1 MKKIL
6 VLLLALMPI
15 FAWSE
20 QRIMVIADPHVYP
33 LTSIA
38 QEADFDAYM
47 AKQRKMVDLSEPIWH
62 ALVDT
67 AFKYHPDLLL
77 IPGDMARDGEQAA
90 HDTVVA
96 ALNRLQQAGI
106 RTLVIPGN
114 HDLPGANWETLYA
127 DTYENAVK
135 DPNSHSYAVS
145 PLQGVTVI
153 GIDGSNGKA
162 GTGNLSSQ
170 TLSFILAQADS
181 AVAKGHTIIAM
192 SHWQILE
199 HFDKQGSLE
208 SSCRFEDA
216 DALRDS
222 LMAHGVHLV
231 ITGHFHVNGVTTW
244 KGENNA
250 NDSLVEITTGS
261 PITYPCPYRWLT
273 LSDDCAD
280 MMVAT
285 DYITSVDTITD
296 LTAYS
301 REWMRE
307 HTYNL
312 IPSLAPRVWDRAESY
327 KDKIVSQY
335 GTIVKAMC
343 LYFGDLGA
351 EIDNALPSTD
361 SAKIDLLQ
369 RHVGDA
375 VVNLY
380 LFHSEANENERPLL
394 GDSLAQAVYD
404 GMTNMVTEVIIN
416 SEVLTCMSELLLPMA
431 KLMAQ
436 EPVQSIVEDLTCRNK
451 GNEDRTDDLRP
462 ALHLN
467 APQRFDAIETVEESS
482 SPAKFLRDGHLII
495 RQGNRLYNAN
505 GMEIK

>member
-6 VLLLALMPI
+6 VLLLAFMPI

-33 LTSIA
+33 LTAIA

-199 HFDKQGSLE
+199 HFD
-208 SSCRFEDA
+208 
-216 DALRDS
+216 
-222 LMAHGVHLV
+222 
-231 ITGHFHVNGVTTW
+231 
-244 KGENNA
+244 
-250 NDSLVEITTGS
+250 
-261 PITYPCPYRWLT
+261 
-273 LSDDCAD
+273 
-280 MMVAT
+280 
-285 DYITSVDTITD
+285 
-296 LTAYS
+296 
-301 REWMRE
+301 
-307 HTYNL
+307 
-312 IPSLAPRVWDRAESY
+312 
-327 KDKIVSQY
+327 
-335 GTIVKAMC
+335 
-343 LYFGDLGA
+343 
-351 EIDNALPSTD
+351 
-361 SAKIDLLQ
+361 
-369 RHVGDA
+369 
-375 VVNLY
+375 
-380 LFHSEANENERPLL
+380 
-394 GDSLAQAVYD
+394 
-404 GMTNMVTEVIIN
+404 
-416 SEVLTCMSELLLPMA
+416 
-431 KLMAQ
+431 
-436 EPVQSIVEDLTCRNK
+436 
-451 GNEDRTDDLRP
+451 
-462 ALHLN
+462 
-467 APQRFDAIETVEESS
+467 
-482 SPAKFLRDGHLII
+482 
-495 RQGNRLYNAN
+495 
-505 GMEIK
+505 

>member
-1 MKKIL
+1 MKRFL
-6 VLLLALMPI
+6 GFLMAFLPLL
-15 FAWSE
+15 AWSE

-33 LTSIA
+33 LEAIA
-38 QEADFDAYM
+38 QETDFDAYM
-47 AKQRKMVDLSEPIWH
+47 AKQRKMIDLSEPIWH

-67 AFKYHPDLLL
+67 ALKYHPSLVL
-77 IPGDMARDGEQAA
+77 IPGDMTRDGEQAA

-96 ALNRLQQAGI
+96 ALNRLQQVGI
-106 RTLVIPGN
+106 RALVIPGN

-127 DTYENAVK
+127 GTYENAVK

-153 GIDGSNGKA
+153 GIDGSHGNA
-162 GTGNLSSQ
+162 GTGKLSAQ
-170 TLSFILAQADS
+170 TLSFILTQADS
-181 AVAKGHTIIAM
+181 AVARGHTIIAM

-199 HFDKQGSLE
+199 HFDKQGTLE
-208 SSCRFEDA
+208 SSCRFADA

-231 ITGHFHVNGVTTW
+231 LTGHFHVNGVTTW
-244 KGENNA
+244 KNENLT
-250 NDSLVEITTGS
+250 DSIVEITTGS
-261 PITYPCPYRWLT
+261 PITFPCPYRWLT

-280 MMVAT
+280 MTVST
-285 DYITSVDTITD
+285 DYLTAVDTITD

-312 IPSLAPRVWDRAESY
+312 IPSLAPRVWNKAETY

-343 LYFGDLGA
+343 LYFGDLGT
-351 EIDNALPSTD
+351 EINNALPQTD

-369 RHVGDA
+369 RNVGEA

-436 EPVQSIVEDLTCRNK
+436 ESVQSMVEDLTCRNK
-451 GNEDRTDDLRP
+451 GNEDRTDDLHP
-462 ALHLN
+462 ALHIN
-467 APQRFDAIETVEESS
+467 APQRFDAIETIEESS
-482 SPAKFLRDGHLII
+482 APIKFLENGHLII
-495 RQGNRLYNAN
+495 RQGNRFYNAN
-505 GMEIK
+505 GAEIK

>member
-6 VLLLALMPI
+6 VLLLAFMPI

-33 LTSIA
+33 LTAIA

-67 AFKYHPDLLL
+67 AFKYHPSLVL
-77 IPGDMARDGEQAA
+77 IPGDMTRDGEQAA

-96 ALNRLQQAGI
+96 ALNRLQAAGI

-114 HDLPGANWETLYA
+114 HDLPGANWETLYSG
-127 DTYENAVK
+127 TYDNAVK

-153 GIDGSNGKA
+153 GIDGSNGNA
-162 GTGNLSSQ
+162 GTGKLSAQ

-181 AVAKGHTIIAM
+181 AVSKGHTIIAM

-208 SSCRFEDA
+208 SSCRFENA

-222 LMAHGVHLV
+222 LIAHGVHLV
-231 ITGHFHVNGVTTW
+231 LTGHFHVNGVTTY
-244 KGENNA
+244 KNEMLT
-250 NDSLVEITTGS
+250 DSLVEITTGS

-280 MMVAT
+280 MTVTT
-285 DYITSVDTITD
+285 DYITSVDTIAD
-296 LTAYS
+296 LEIYS

-312 IPSLAPRVWDRAESY
+312 IPSLAPRVWNRAETY
-327 KDKIVSQY
+327 KDRIVSDY

-343 LYFGDLGA
+343 LFFGDLGA
-351 EIDNALPSTD
+351 EIDAALPQTD

-369 RHVGDA
+369 RNMGDA

-380 LFHSEANENERPLL
+380 LFHSEANENERPEL
-394 GDSLAQAVYD
+394 GDSLAQAVYN
-404 GMTNMVTEVIIN
+404 GMSNMVTEVIIN
-416 SEVLTCMSELLLPMA
+416 SEVLTCMSELLLPIVQ
-431 KLMAQ
+431 LMAQ
-436 EPVQSIVEDLTCRNK
+436 EPVQSMVEDLSCRNK
-451 GNEDRTDDLRP
+451 NNENRTDDLHP
-462 ALHLN
+462 ALHIN
-467 APQRFDAIETVEESS
+467 APQHLAIETVEEGSK
-482 SPAKFLRDGHLII
+482 PAKFLKNGHLMI
-495 RQGNRLYNAN
+495 RQGDRLYNAN
-505 GMEIK
+505 GVEIK